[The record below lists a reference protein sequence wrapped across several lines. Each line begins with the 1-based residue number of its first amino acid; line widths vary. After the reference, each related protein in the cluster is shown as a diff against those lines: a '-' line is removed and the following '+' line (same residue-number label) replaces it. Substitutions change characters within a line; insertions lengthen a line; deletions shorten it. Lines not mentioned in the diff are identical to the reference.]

1 MENRDEIIDTIKILI
16 YKKQQHLFE
25 KLNIQDD
32 EVFLEPLLFA
42 YFNSKSN
49 NLYPKEALEEMLQG
63 YFIKKE
69 EIKIA
74 HSYSRDGI
82 AYVQDHTYQFHIAL
96 CYLQL
101 NEYKKVE
108 AIFKTDI
115 IAQEKQWNEAHFLD
129 IFYYGISQY
138 EQGKWEEAI
147 FQFDKALEQYSNF
160 SDAKYYKAIC
170 LMRLK
175 KYKESKT
182 IMEEAK
188 RNAQLGNTI
197 NEANEI
203 YEPYPYQVR
212 W

>member
-1 MENRDEIIDTIKILI
+1 M
-16 YKKQQHLFE
+16 
-25 KLNIQDD
+25 
-32 EVFLEPLLFA
+32 
-42 YFNSKSN
+42 
-49 NLYPKEALEEMLQG
+49 
-63 YFIKKE
+63 
-69 EIKIA
+69 
-74 HSYSRDGI
+74 
-82 AYVQDHTYQFHIAL
+82 QDHTYQFHIAL